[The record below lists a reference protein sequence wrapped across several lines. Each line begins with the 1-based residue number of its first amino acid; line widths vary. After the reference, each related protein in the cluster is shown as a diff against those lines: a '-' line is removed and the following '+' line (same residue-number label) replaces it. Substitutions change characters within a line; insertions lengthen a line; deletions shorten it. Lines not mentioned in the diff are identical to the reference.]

1 MITSVAAAFFGA
13 VLLGAGFAVGCAIID
28 FIVKLLSSLIMEW
41 LEDDDEEAIV
51 ADIGVVMEKVVETA
65 TPVNRDKF
73 KKMCRDK
80 NYNYCSM
87 KRNTQ
92 TGEIE
97 KVLFSE
103 QIDDN
108 MANAMGNRRSIRI

>member
-13 VLLGAGFAVGCAIID
+13 ALLGAGFAVGCAIIN
-28 FIVKLLSSLIMEW
+28 FIVKLLSSLIMKW
-41 LEDDDEEAIV
+41 LEDDDQEAVISTIGPIMEEV
-51 ADIGVVMEKVVETA
+51 SKKA
-65 TPVNRDKF
+65 TRVDRDRF
-73 KKMCRDK
+73 KKLCAEN

-87 KRNTQ
+87 KQNAR

-97 KVLFSE
+97 EVLFSE